1 MARGAPGVIVAIDG
15 PAGAGKSTVAR
26 ELAARLGLTL
36 IDTGA
41 IYRTAAFAAKERG
54 IALDDDAKLATLLPA
69 LAKDLSF
76 GAGGRID
83 LAGRDVSALIRSPEM
98 SQAASAISARPVVRD
113 ALLGLQQRLGR
124 SAPAPGAVLEGRD
137 IGTVVFPDAEAKFFL
152 TASPQVRAERRYLEL
167 KARGMDTTV
176 GAVLHDQEKRD
187 RDDSTRAVA
196 PLKQAADAVLID
208 STALDLAHVVERI
221 TIALHERKLV

>member
-1 MARGAPGVIVAIDG
+1 MIVAIDG

-26 ELAARLGLTL
+26 ELATRLGLTL

-54 IALDDDAKLATLLPA
+54 IAVDDDAKLATLLPA
-69 LAKDLSF
+69 LARDLSF
-76 GAGGRID
+76 GTGGRVD

-98 SQAASAISARPVVRD
+98 SQSASAISARPVVRD

-124 SAPAPGAVLEGRD
+124 NAPAPGAVLEGRD

-152 TASPQVRAERRYLEL
+152 TASPQIRAERRFLEL
-167 KARGMDTTV
+167 KARGLATSVDD
-176 GAVLHDQEKRD
+176 VLRDQEKRD
-187 RDDSTRAVA
+187 RDDSTRSVA
-196 PLKQAADAVLID
+196 PLRQAPDAVLID
-208 STALDLAHVVERI
+208 SSALDLAHVVARI
-221 TIALHERKLV
+221 VQELQQRKLF

>member
-1 MARGAPGVIVAIDG
+1 MIVAIDG

-26 ELAARLGLTL
+26 ELATRLGLTL

-54 IALDDDAKLATLLPA
+54 IAVDDDAKLATLLPA
-69 LAKDLSF
+69 LARDLSF
-76 GAGGRID
+76 GTGGRVD

-98 SQAASAISARPVVRD
+98 SQSASAISARPVVRD

-124 SAPAPGAVLEGRD
+124 NAPAPGAVLEGRD

-152 TASPQVRAERRYLEL
+152 TASPQIRAERRFLEL
-167 KARGMDTTV
+167 KARGLATSVDD
-176 GAVLHDQEKRD
+176 VLRDQEKRD
-187 RDDSTRAVA
+187 RDDSTRSVA
-196 PLKQAADAVLID
+196 PLRQAPDAVLID
-208 STALDLAHVVERI
+208 SSALDLAHVVERI
-221 TIALHERKLV
+221 VQELQQRKLF

>member
-1 MARGAPGVIVAIDG
+1 MIVAIDG

-54 IALDDDAKLATLLPA
+54 IAVDDDAQLATLLPA
-69 LAKDLSF
+69 LAQGLSF
-76 GAGGRID
+76 GAGGRVD

-98 SQAASAISARPVVRD
+98 SQSASAISARPVVRD

-124 SAPAPGAVLEGRD
+124 NAPAPGAVLEGRD
-137 IGTVVFPDAEAKFFL
+137 IGTVVFPAAEAKFFL
-152 TASPQVRAERRYLEL
+152 TASPQIRAERRFLEL
-167 KARGMDTTV
+167 KARGLATSVDD
-176 GAVLHDQEKRD
+176 VLRDQEKRD
-187 RDDSTRAVA
+187 RDDSTRSVA
-196 PLKQAADAVLID
+196 PLRQASDAVLID
-208 STALDLAHVVERI
+208 SSALDLAHVVERI
-221 TIALHERKLV
+221 VKELQARKLV